1 MSKAKIIPSH
11 QQAEAIGN
19 RSFGPGQFVV
29 FEYVQARSN
38 LTLFGVERTS
48 DQRRIWSQ

>member
-1 MSKAKIIPSH
+1 VSKAKIIPSH
-11 QQAEAIGN
+11 QQAQDIGN
-19 RSFGPGQFVV
+19 RAFGPGTFVV

-38 LTLFGVERTS
+38 LTLFGAERIS